1 MSAHNATDHNMK
13 INILILLLL
22 SASSEALP
30 TVMVSKVSNNS
41 LPSAMV
47 RFEPVLKYV
56 VQFGC
61 SRGGLQY
68 TKGSQDDCQWHA
80 MCSRITAYIHSRSRV
95 HWISIPTRPFCI
107 NCTTCPAHP
116 NETMVSFHNMASCVN
131 IYPTQPQ
138 LSINWFDRQHCIQ
151 LTKTKNFHLLSFIFL
166 FCSDILSTFKV
177 AFCNISMV

>member
-1 MSAHNATDHNMK
+1 MK

-47 RFEPVLKYV
+47 RFEPVLKYF
-56 VQFGC
+56 VQRGC

-80 MCSRITAYIHSRSRV
+80 MGSRITAYIYSRSRV
-95 HWISIPTRPFCI
+95 HWISIPTRPFVLI
-107 NCTTCPAHP
+107 AQHATAHP
-116 NETMVSFHNMASCVN
+116 NETMVSFHNMASFVN

-138 LSINWFDRQHCIQ
+138 LSINWYDRQHCIQ
-151 LTKTKNFHLLSFIFL
+151 LTKTKHFHLLSVFKLETHFSGLTFIFL
-166 FCSDILSTFKV
+166 FCSGIK
-177 AFCNISMV
+177 